1 MVNLFSG
8 NLPYIITICYSC
20 VHSYDLIIIQ
30 WMKQDSLARLF
41 SCVLLN
47 SDSAFGMKKQ
57 QFEISPTDSARRKL
71 ENLQNSLILKTLL
84 NFIVNIWIYM
94 SCLFEQWFFFSH
106 LTVLSSYSPYWFRK
120 RWELTP
126 CTEEGERWE
135 KFSVMH
141 IKNRKSLYIYICIS
155 FCREGESW
163 RKAYTKY

>member
-1 MVNLFSG
+1 MVNFFWG

-20 VHSYDLIIIQ
+20 VHSYDLNIIR

-47 SDSAFGMKKQ
+47 SDSAVETKKQ
-57 QFEISPTDSARRKL
+57 QFEISPTDSARIKL

-84 NFIVNIWIYM
+84 NFIANIWIYM
-94 SCLFEQWFFFSH
+94 PCLFEQFYFFFSH
-106 LTVLSSYSPYWFRK
+106 LTLLSSCSPYWFRK

-141 IKNRKSLYIYICIS
+141 IKNMKSLYIYMHIIL
-155 FCREGESW
+155 
-163 RKAYTKY
+163 